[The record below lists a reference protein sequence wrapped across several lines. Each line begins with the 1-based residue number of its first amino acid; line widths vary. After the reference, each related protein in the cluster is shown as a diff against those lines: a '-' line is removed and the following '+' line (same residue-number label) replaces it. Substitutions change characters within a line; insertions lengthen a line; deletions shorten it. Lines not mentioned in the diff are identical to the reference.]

1 MFGRFKGFH
10 LRSRGG
16 GGIGFANLLVA
27 TFIGITS
34 GVYIFLP
41 MLENMKTLHENEMEQ
56 QQQLARSNKADSK
69 DLAKGG

>member
-10 LRSRGG
+10 IRSRGG
-16 GGIGFANLLVA
+16 GGIGLANLVVA
-27 TFIGITS
+27 TLVGTAS

-56 QQQLARSNKADSK
+56 QLARSNKAESK
-69 DLAKGG
+69 DIAKGG